1 MNVIRTQIYPS
12 PLGDLLLGDWRGALV
27 LCDWLLTRNGYASD
41 SRVPHHLRAVM
52 QEAVTDLLREA
63 AVQLNAYFVGRLRT
77 FNLPLYG
84 AGTPFQQCVWLALRE
99 IPYGVTRSY
108 QDIAQAIGNPRG
120 TRAVAGAIG
129 HNPLSIVVPCHRVIG
144 KNGQLTG
151 YNGGT
156 DALYIKER
164 LLAIEAQVNAPLFQS
179 NASADSGRI

>member
-41 SRVPHHLRAVM
+41 SRVPHHLQAVM

-63 AVQLNAYFVGRLRT
+63 AAQLNAYFVGRLRT
-77 FNLPLYG
+77 FDLPLHG
-84 AGTPFQQCVWLALRE
+84 AGTPFQQTVWLALRE
-99 IPYGVTRSY
+99 IPYGATCSY

-120 TRAVAGAIG
+120 TRAVAGAIR
-129 HNPLSIVVPCHRVIG
+129 HNPLSVIVPCHRVIG

-164 LLAIEAQVNAPLFQS
+164 LLALEQRVA
-179 NASADSGRI
+179 ASAAPKN